1 MKIKD
6 DLGALREPSNAAA
19 SWGIQDKKSL
29 GTKNNKLETE
39 KRDSQ

>member
-6 DLGALREPSNAAA
+6 GSRAQRESSNAKA

-29 GTKNNKLETE
+29 GTKNNSLETE